1 MTHIVSENAEIRDLI
16 LSSQVYFECI
26 KFLKQ
31 NQINF
36 ELLRSIIWFLC
47 NACKPTDTCPS
58 ETILKEILC
67 FFSSYL
73 YTKELQIVVNCIWGL
88 YYLTQFD
95 SFISDIYQQIINSGA
110 LVKILKFDFTKMQP
124 CVLPSLR
131 LIGNLLGGKF
141 EIVDVFFSLYSN
153 FSI

>member
-1 MTHIVSENAEIRDLI
+1 MTHIVSENSDIRDLI
-16 LSSQVYFECI
+16 LNSQVYFDCI

-47 NACKPTDTCPS
+47 NACKTTDTCPS
-58 ETILKEILC
+58 ESILKEILC
-67 FFSSYL
+67 YFSSYL

-88 YYLTQFD
+88 YYLTQYD
-95 SFISDIYQQIINSGA
+95 SFFPEIYQHIINSGA
-110 LVKILKFDFTKMQP
+110 LVKILKFDYTKMQP
-124 CVLPSLR
+124 CVLPALR

-141 EIVDVFFSLYSN
+141 DIVDVIYILT
-153 FSI
+153 